1 MKQDKATV
9 FLFHYFR
16 RLDSV
21 SLTPILLWTRGN
33 EVPGFI
39 LDIFRLPSGRL
50 SSTTSSVSGLSVHA
64 VTLHSALFFIYFLLF
79 CALGFPNQL

>member
-50 SSTTSSVSGLSVHA
+50 SHPQPPAYLDSVFMPSPY
-64 VTLHSALFFIYFLLF
+64 TQHSFIYFLLF
-79 CALGFPNQL
+79 CVLGFPDQL